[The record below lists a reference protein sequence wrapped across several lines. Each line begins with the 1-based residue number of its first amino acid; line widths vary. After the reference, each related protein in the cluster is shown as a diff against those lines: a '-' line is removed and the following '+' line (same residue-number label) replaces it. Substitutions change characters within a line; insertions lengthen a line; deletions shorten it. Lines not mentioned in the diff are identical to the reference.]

1 MFSTNNMSTPIKN
14 ESVVQQVIN
23 KITDAIIVGELK
35 PGDKL
40 PTEME
45 LISSL
50 HVSRNSLRSAI
61 QTLRAY
67 GVLEVRRP
75 EGTFVCS
82 GFSPQMLNPMLYS
95 ILLQNGDASKDL
107 VGLRRII
114 DTGVSKLVIAQGL
127 TREAIKGLEASYDKL
142 VKLLLAEGLS
152 AQDVTVDLEL
162 PEQYLLGADP
172 AVYAVYTLNGGA
184 KQESTSVRVKAE
196 ITGLADL
203 LEQSTGTT
211 LEAAKDV
218 EPGSSAWLLAGISI
232 GCTVGAAVVTVLVLR
247 VHARLKKRRKTARHR
262 NKA

>member
-127 TREAIKGLEASYDKL
+127 TREEIKGLEAAYDKL
-142 VKLLLAEGLS
+142 VKLLLAEDYDIEKIS
-152 AQDVTVDLEL
+152 DADLEL
-162 PEQYLLGADP
+162 HRAIAETTHNSLAVMLNDFLLDLTTESRVRTIKKVFEDKNPQYLVQTHRMHL
-172 AVYAVYTLNGGA
+172 YA
-184 KQESTSVRVKAE
+184 
-196 ITGLADL
+196 
-203 LEQSTGTT
+203 LEKKPGVNIDEA
-211 LEAAKDV
+211 LEFSYFYWKN
-218 EPGSSAWLLAGISI
+218 SYNW
-232 GCTVGAAVVTVLVLR
+232 C
-247 VHARLKKRRKTARHR
+247 
-262 NKA
+262 

>member
-127 TREAIKGLEASYDKL
+127 TREEIKGLEAAYDKL
-142 VKLLLAEGLS
+142 VKLLLAEDYDIEKIS
-152 AQDVTVDLEL
+152 DADLEL
-162 PEQYLLGADP
+162 HRAIAETTHNSLAVMLNDFLLDLTTESRVRTIKKVFEDKNPQYLVQTHRMHLDA
-172 AVYAVYTLNGGA
+172 
-184 KQESTSVRVKAE
+184 
-196 ITGLADL
+196 
-203 LEQSTGTT
+203 LEKKPGVNIDEV
-211 LEAAKDV
+211 LEFSYFYWKN
-218 EPGSSAWLLAGISI
+218 SYNW
-232 GCTVGAAVVTVLVLR
+232 C
-247 VHARLKKRRKTARHR
+247 
-262 NKA
+262 

>member
-127 TREAIKGLEASYDKL
+127 TREEIKGLEASYDKL
-142 VKLLLAEGLS
+142 VKLLLAEDYDIEKIS
-152 AQDVTVDLEL
+152 DADLEL
-162 PEQYLLGADP
+162 HRAI
-172 AVYAVYTLNGGA
+172 
-184 KQESTSVRVKAE
+184 AE
-196 ITGLADL
+196 
-203 LEQSTGTT
+203 TT
-211 LEAAKDV
+211 Q
-218 EPGSSAWLLAGISI
+218 
-232 GCTVGAAVVTVLVLR
+232 
-247 VHARLKKRRKTARHR
+247 H
-262 NKA
+262 

>member
-127 TREAIKGLEASYDKL
+127 TREEIKGLEASYDKL
-142 VKLLLAEGLS
+142 VKLLLAEDYDIEKIS
-152 AQDVTVDLEL
+152 DADLEL
-162 PEQYLLGADP
+162 HRAIAETTHNSLAVMLNDFLLDLTTESRVRTIKKVFEDKNPKYLVQTHRMHLDA
-172 AVYAVYTLNGGA
+172 
-184 KQESTSVRVKAE
+184 
-196 ITGLADL
+196 
-203 LEQSTGTT
+203 LEKKPGVNIDEA
-211 LEAAKDV
+211 LEFSYFYWKN
-218 EPGSSAWLLAGISI
+218 SYNW
-232 GCTVGAAVVTVLVLR
+232 C
-247 VHARLKKRRKTARHR
+247 
-262 NKA
+262 